1 MTKFKTALLPI
12 VVLLLLSAC
21 NAPVASPTAIVAQ
34 ATELPPT
41 QQPPTEIPPT
51 LIPNTPA
58 PAAIDAPIVEA
69 PSLVDIHFLN
79 DNDGWGVTET
89 QILRTNDGG
98 VTWYN
103 VTPPDVTTAGYNAHT
118 FVLDN
123 EHVWVQITDF
133 TVSTD
138 SSTIY
143 STTDSGVTWTKFTA
157 PFSSGRITFLDEKN
171 GWAFGDL
178 GAGAGSDAVAIY
190 QTSDGG
196 TTWTQTYVN
205 DPNQPNAGDSLP
217 LGGIKS
223 GLTPLNMQTAW
234 VTGIV
239 YSDGTVYVYRTD
251 DGGKTWSQLTSV
263 PLPPAAET
271 LQLNWNPIVFVSP
284 QAAFMTMNVPSDQ
297 PNLAVYTSTDA
308 GNTWAL
314 TPTLIPKAIASNFLS
329 ATEAVIYNGE
339 QFYVTHD
346 AAQTWSTVPA
356 DPKFH
361 DTFAMMD
368 FVNTSTGWVIT
379 SDANSHNS
387 LYRTSDGGAT
397 WSLVIP

>member
-1 MTKFKTALLPI
+1 MG
-12 VVLLLLSAC
+12 LLLILSAC
-21 NAPVASPTAIVAQ
+21 HTAIASPTVTQ
-34 ATELPPT
+34 STELPST
-41 QQPPTEIPPT
+41 QQLPTEIPPT
-51 LIPNTPA
+51 LILDTPA
-58 PAAIDAPIVEA
+58 PAAINAPIVEA
-69 PSLVDIHFLN
+69 PSLVDMHFLN

-103 VTPPDVTTAGYNAHT
+103 VTPPNVSQAGNSAST

-123 EHVWVQITDF
+123 EHVWIQVPDMTDYPNAG
-133 TVSTD
+133 TLYRTSD
-138 SSTIY
+138 AGI
-143 STTDSGVTWTKFTA
+143 TWTSAAT
-157 PFSSGRITFLDEKN
+157 PFSGANMTFLDKDN
-171 GWAFGDL
+171 GWVLADL
-178 GAGAGSDAVAIY
+178 GAGAGSQGVAVY
-190 QTSDGG
+190 QTTDGG
-196 TTWTQTYVN
+196 ATWTQTYVN

-251 DGGKTWSQLTSV
+251 NGGKTWSQLTSV
-263 PLPPAAET
+263 PLPPGAAN

-284 QAAFMTMNVPSDQ
+284 QTAFMTMNVPSDQ
-297 PNLAVYTSTDA
+297 PSLAVYISNDA
-308 GNTWAL
+308 GNTWSL
-314 TPTLIPKAIASNFLS
+314 TPTLIPNSNATDFLS

-346 AAQTWSTVPA
+346 AAQTWSTIPTDPA
-356 DPKFH
+356 FR
-361 DTFAMMD
+361 DTFTMMD

-379 SDANSHNS
+379 SDSNGHRS

>member
-1 MTKFKTALLPI
+1 MG
-12 VVLLLLSAC
+12 LLLILSAC
-21 NAPVASPTAIVAQ
+21 STVTATSAVVQ
-34 ATELPPT
+34 PTELPSPT
-41 QQPPTEIPPT
+41 QRPPTEIPLTP
-51 LIPNTPA
+51 IPDTPA

-69 PSLVDIHFLN
+69 PSLVDMHFLN
-79 DNDGWGVTET
+79 DHDGWGVTET

-98 VTWYN
+98 VTWYK

-118 FVLDN
+118 FALDN
-123 EHVWVQITDF
+123 EHVWIQITDF
-133 TVSTD
+133 TVSVD
-138 SSTIY
+138 SSIVY
-143 STTDSGVTWTKFTA
+143 STADSGGTWPKFTV
-157 PFSSGRITFLDEKN
+157 PFGSGRITFLDEKN

-190 QTSDGG
+190 QTTDGG
-196 TTWTQTYVN
+196 ATWAQTYVN
-205 DPNQPNAGDSLP
+205 DPNQPNAGKSLP

-251 DGGKTWSQLTSV
+251 NGGKTWSQLTSV
-263 PLPPAAET
+263 PLPPGAAN

-284 QAAFMTMNVPSDQ
+284 QTAFMTMNVPSDQ
-297 PNLAVYTSTDA
+297 PSLAVYISSDA
-308 GNTWAL
+308 GNTWVL
-314 TPTLIPKAIASNFLS
+314 TPTLIPNSVASNFLS

-339 QFYVTHD
+339 QCYVTHD
-346 AAQTWSTVPA
+346 AAQTWSTVPT
-356 DPKFH
+356 DPAFR
-361 DTFAMMD
+361 DTFTMMD

-379 SDANSHNS
+379 SDSNGHRS